1 MDFVLKNKKGETMA
15 IAVAIFLIYAIATS
29 FAYIK
34 LEYWTENFGP
44 IQYLSALGAIL
55 MLQTLGGWL
64 LANFLIKAFG
74 LQ

>member
-1 MDFVLKNKKGETMA
+1 MI
-15 IAVAIFLIYAIATS
+15 IAVTIFFVYAIATS
-29 FAYIK
+29 FAYIR
-34 LEYWTENFGP
+34 LNWTENFGP
-44 IQYLSALGAIL
+44 IQYFATLGAIL

>member
-1 MDFVLKNKKGETMA
+1 MIVS
-15 IAVAIFLIYAIATS
+15 VSIFFIYAIATS

-34 LEYWTENFGP
+34 ATDWSENFGP
-44 IQYLSALGAIL
+44 LQYLSTLGAIL
-55 MLQTLGGWL
+55 LLQSFGGWL

>member
-1 MDFVLKNKKGETMA
+1 MA

-34 LEYWTENFGP
+34 LECWTENFGP
-44 IQYLSALGAIL
+44 IQYLAALGAIL
-55 MLQTLGGWL
+55 MLQSLGCWL